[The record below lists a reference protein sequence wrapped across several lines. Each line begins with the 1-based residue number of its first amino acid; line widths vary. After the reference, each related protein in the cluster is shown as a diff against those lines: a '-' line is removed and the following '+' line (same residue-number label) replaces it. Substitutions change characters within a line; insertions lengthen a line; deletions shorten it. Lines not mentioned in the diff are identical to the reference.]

1 VSVPEPQVQPPK
13 DRTFEFSLWH
23 LTGDRRGSEERF
35 VGDRVSIG
43 RGRNNHCSFD
53 PEKERSVSHRHCEIR
68 VEDQTAFVYDIGS
81 LNGTYL
87 NGRRVRRAPL
97 ADGDEIGLGR
107 EGPRLRF
114 SVRSGELADPLRAQ
128 NHQLGGTSQE
138 PQPVLGTAS
147 LPQPALQERQRWRAT
162 ILGIVILVVL
172 GAGGWCGEVLL
183 DRIET
188 LESSQTPDGTKSPAP
203 SQRTGEETTP
213 SSEGGTNSAVGQ
225 ALASQVVE
233 LYGCV
238 RNRWGQSQT
247 YYERLGWGGMVTP
260 ASVVTTYD
268 VFQKLRVWLRLEVSE
283 PGATK
288 EIIAAPDGRPELGAT
303 VEAFV
308 LHPEAMTG
316 DWGNLALLLLP
327 EDCTLPRAA
336 LADPPVDHVRF
347 RLPRHASVSL
357 QVREISDG
365 SRTAVRRPEQAVF
378 LRFEVPEG
386 GMAPPAGMPLFS
398 GSEIVALSLGPHLSG
413 WAITARPM
421 RDLLKV
427 AATATPELLPS
438 EPLAP
443 HETRPR

>member
-1 VSVPEPQVQPPK
+1 
-13 DRTFEFSLWH
+13 L
-23 LTGDRRGSEERF
+23 
-35 VGDRVSIG
+35 GDRVSIG

-114 SVRSGELADPLRAQ
+114 SVRSGELADPLRALT
-128 NHQLGGTSQE
+128 NHQLGGTTQE
-138 PQPVLGTAS
+138 PQPALSSAS
-147 LPQPALQERQRWRAT
+147 LPQAGLDTVRQRWKGVL
-162 ILGIVILVVL
+162 LGIVILVVL
-172 GAGGWCGEVLL
+172 GAGAWFVKVLL

-188 LESSQTPDGTKSPAP
+188 LESSQTSDGTRSPEAAKG
-203 SQRTGEETTP
+203 SGELTTP
-213 SSEGGTNSAVGQ
+213 SSEGGSGSAVGQ
-225 ALASQVVE
+225 AQPSQVVE

-238 RNRWGQSQT
+238 RNRWGQTQN
-247 YYERLGWGGMVTP
+247 YYERLGWGGIVTP

-308 LHPEAMTG
+308 LHPEALTG
-316 DWGNLALLLLP
+316 DRGNLALLLLP
-327 EDCTLPRAA
+327 EDCTLPRAP
-336 LADPPVDHVRF
+336 LADPPVDRVHF
-347 RLPRHASVSL
+347 RLPRHASVAL
-357 QVREISDG
+357 VVREISDG
-365 SRTAVRRPEQAVF
+365 NRTAVRRPEQAVF

-386 GMAPPAGMPLFS
+386 GMPPPAGMPLFS

-413 WAITARPM
+413 WAIAARPM

-427 AATATPELLPS
+427 ATTATPELLPS
-438 EPLAP
+438 ESLAP
-443 HETRPR
+443 NETRPR